1 MTVLFDL
8 IAEEFIE
15 VVVPSHHVFEMTAH
29 LLNLPLQEEQSDFLL
44 RLQPVNLVFWFMILC
59 AYH

>member
-1 MTVLFDL
+1 MLFDL
-8 IAEEFIE
+8 IAKEFIE
-15 VVVPSHHVFEMTAH
+15 VVVPSHLISEMTAH

-44 RLQPVNLVFWFMILC
+44 RLQPVNLVFWFMILR

>member
-1 MTVLFDL
+1 MLFDL
-8 IAEEFIE
+8 IAKEFIE
-15 VVVPSHHVFEMTAH
+15 VVVPSHLVSEMTAH

>member
-1 MTVLFDL
+1 MLFDL
-8 IAEEFIE
+8 IAKEFIE
-15 VVVPSHHVFEMTAH
+15 VVVPSHLVSEMTAH

-44 RLQPVNLVFWFMILC
+44 RLQPVNLVFWFMILR

>member
-1 MTVLFDL
+1 MIVLFDL
-8 IAEEFIE
+8 IAKEFIE
-15 VVVPSHHVFEMTAH
+15 VVVPSHLISEMTAH

-44 RLQPVNLVFWFMILC
+44 RLQPVNLVFWFMILR